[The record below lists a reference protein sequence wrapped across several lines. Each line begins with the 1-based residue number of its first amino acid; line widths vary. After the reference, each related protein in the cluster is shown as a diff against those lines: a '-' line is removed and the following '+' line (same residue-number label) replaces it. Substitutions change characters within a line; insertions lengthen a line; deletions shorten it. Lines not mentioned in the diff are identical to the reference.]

1 VHDSGLERA
10 HTADLAA
17 AAGVPFAEIAPS
29 TRDRLAGLLDPG
41 LLPTNPLD
49 VWGTGNGTEDLFT
62 GSLTALAGD
71 AAVAALALAV
81 DLAPELDGDQ
91 SYPIAARAAAAAT
104 DLPVVV
110 LANLPGAIDQATAAS
125 LRADGI
131 PVLEGM
137 RTGLLALRHLLDHA
151 AARDTHAPAAAS
163 PASAAPDTHAP
174 ALDTSAPPKARYADA
189 PAGAWQG
196 PHDPEGFRVLG
207 APKSVRIMDGRGPLE
222 TSAALRLLREYGIT
236 TARVLPA
243 ASEAEALAAAAGI
256 GYPVVLKTGEPAIAH
271 KTEARGVILG
281 LATPEALAAAY
292 RDLAARLGPRA
303 LIFETVPP
311 GPELSLGLARDP
323 DLGPLIVVAA
333 GGTLVELLDDKAV
346 ALPPVSEAQAARL
359 LGTLRASRLLDGVRG
374 APPASRDAVARAITA
389 LSALAADLGDRLEA
403 LDINPLICG
412 PAAAV
417 AVDALLIPRR

>member
-1 VHDSGLERA
+1 V
-10 HTADLAA
+10 
-17 AAGVPFAEIAPS
+17 
-29 TRDRLAGLLDPG
+29 
-41 LLPTNPLD
+41 
-49 VWGTGNGTEDLFT
+49 
-62 GSLTALAGD
+62 
-71 AAVAALALAV
+71 AAVALAV

-137 RTGLLALRHLLDHA
+137 RTGLLALRHLIDHA
-151 AARDTHAPAAAS
+151 AR
-163 PASAAPDTHAP
+163 
-174 ALDTSAPPKARYADA
+174 
-189 PAGAWQG
+189 QG
-196 PHDPEGFRVLG
+196 PHDHEGFRTAGGLT
-207 APKSVRIMDGRGPLE
+207 SFMIMEGPGPME
-222 TSAALRLLREYGIT
+222 TRAALGLLREYGIS

-243 ASEAEALAAAAGI
+243 ASEAEALAAATEI
-256 GYPVVLKTGEPAIAH
+256 GYPIVLKTGEPAIAH

-281 LATPEALAAAY
+281 LSTPEALAAAY

-303 LIFETVPP
+303 LVFETVPP

-346 ALPPVSEAQAARL
+346 ALPPVSEPQAAAL

-374 APPASRDAVARAITA
+374 APPASRDAVVRAITA

-412 PAAAV
+412 PATAV